1 MQPLRFGNRIFLVEF
16 EIDLQGK
23 IIGTQAVTGEWPVCH
38 CLTNSL
44 SCLPI

>member
-23 IIGTQAVTGEWPVCH
+23 IIGTQAVSGEWPA
-38 CLTNSL
+38 LPL
-44 SCLPI
+44 SYQFT